1 MASHRSG
8 PSRSSQTEGAA
19 GGRDLKDN
27 IVPRFDNQMGT
38 YKEWRK
44 RVMLYAR
51 KLQLQGRQ
59 NETALN
65 VLATLDG
72 VSWTQCEDLELSELE
87 KADGLDMLLARLDA
101 QWSYSS
107 CGESHSRPSWSTAP
121 SSSRRCVRSRNTRC
135 RYLMLLPDG

>member
-19 GGRDLKDN
+19 GRDLKDN

-87 KADGLDMLLARLDA
+87 KAGGLGT
-101 QWSYSS
+101 S
-107 CGESHSRPSWSTAP
+107 
-121 SSSRRCVRSRNTRC
+121 
-135 RYLMLLPDG
+135 